1 MDGEWPYQSW
11 GINRD
16 PNACLTLCDLK
27 KAEGPSPF
35 PALTQIEAWGVE
47 AP

>member
-27 KAEGPSPF
+27 KAEGPPSPR
-35 PALTQIEAWGVE
+35 
-47 AP
+47 